1 MNKWLKSHEVKNYL
15 IGIQVK
21 HQQDLECQQCI
32 VKQMWHFNNKKHNH
46 EEALYFPS
54 ITLANT
60 QKNNKINGPTS
71 NHWFLYIHE
80 YLSELLVEVLKKY
93 NETIEGN
100 DVLVSEYSKGK
111 VIDIVKDTLR
121 PNDVLGYKK
130 GVSLTKVLKVLYKE
144 YNNVLSEKGIN
155 PLYLSCGLVEMYSW

>member
-1 MNKWLKSHEVKNYL
+1 MNKWLKSDEVKNYL

-80 YLSELLVEVLKKY
+80 YLSELLVEVLK
-93 NETIEGN
+93 NI
-100 DVLVSEYSKGK
+100 
-111 VIDIVKDTLR
+111 
-121 PNDVLGYKK
+121 
-130 GVSLTKVLKVLYKE
+130 LKFR
-144 YNNVLSEKGIN
+144 
-155 PLYLSCGLVEMYSW
+155 